1 MTDSGKNASKNPAKN
16 SAKNSEVTLYGTAW
30 CEVARD
36 LRIYLTQQKV
46 DYTFLNV
53 ENNPQDEAAALTM
66 NEGKYSV
73 PVLVVGERTM
83 RNPDLGVLGREL
95 RKQGL
100 LEDDNGNRQS
110 V

>member
-1 MTDSGKNASKNPAKN
+1 MTNPAKN
-16 SAKNSEVTLYGTAW
+16 PEVMLYGTAW
-30 CEVARD
+30 CEVARG

-66 NEGKYSV
+66 NEGRYSV

-95 RKQGL
+95 RKQGFI
-100 LEDDNGNRQS
+100 EEEENGDR
-110 V
+110 

>member
-1 MTDSGKNASKNPAKN
+1 MTDSGTNANKNPAQN
-16 SAKNSEVTLYGTAW
+16 SRVTLYGTAW

-100 LEDDNGNRQS
+100 LEDDNGNR
-110 V
+110 

>member
-1 MTDSGKNASKNPAKN
+1 MTTPGKNFG
-16 SAKNSEVTLYGTAW
+16 VTLYGTAW
-30 CEVARD
+30 CEVARG

-46 DYTFLNV
+46 DYAFLNV

-83 RNPDLGVLGREL
+83 RNPDLNVLGREL

-100 LEDDNGNRQS
+100 VEEDDNGNRQS

>member
-1 MTDSGKNASKNPAKN
+1 MTTPGKNPD
-16 SAKNSEVTLYGTAW
+16 VTLYGTAW
-30 CEVARD
+30 CEVARG
-36 LRIYLTQQKV
+36 LRIYLTQRKV

-83 RNPDLGVLGREL
+83 RNPDLGVLEREL
-95 RKQGL
+95 RKQRFIQ
-100 LEDDNGNRQS
+100 EDDDGN
-110 V
+110 